1 MQTRI
6 TGFEAVTEPD
16 AGWVT
21 DRGQAG
27 EEPEEEKPMN
37 PHLLEFFDAMD
48 VRDYDKMLEA
58 LARLSQKAGQK
69 EVDDICMVLD
79 IRPQGD
85 SAAEQISGIRQH
97 VRMLKKFDGER
108 LR

>member
-1 MQTRI
+1 M
-6 TGFEAVTEPD
+6 
-16 AGWVT
+16 
-21 DRGQAG
+21 
-27 EEPEEEKPMN
+27 
-37 PHLLEFFDAMD
+37 
-48 VRDYDKMLEA
+48 RDYDKMLEA
-58 LARLSQKAGQK
+58 LARLSQRRGRRS
-69 EVDDICMVLD
+69 DDICMVLD

>member
-1 MQTRI
+1 M
-6 TGFEAVTEPD
+6 
-16 AGWVT
+16 
-21 DRGQAG
+21 
-27 EEPEEEKPMN
+27 
-37 PHLLEFFDAMD
+37 
-48 VRDYDKMLEA
+48 
-58 LARLSQKAGQK
+58 
-69 EVDDICMVLD
+69 DDICMVLD

>member
-1 MQTRI
+1 
-6 TGFEAVTEPD
+6 
-16 AGWVT
+16 
-21 DRGQAG
+21 
-27 EEPEEEKPMN
+27 
-37 PHLLEFFDAMD
+37 MD

-58 LARLSQKAGQK
+58 LARLSRKAGQK

-85 SAAEQISGIRQH
+85 SAAEQIAGIRQH
-97 VRMLKKFDGER
+97 VQNAEKNLMGER